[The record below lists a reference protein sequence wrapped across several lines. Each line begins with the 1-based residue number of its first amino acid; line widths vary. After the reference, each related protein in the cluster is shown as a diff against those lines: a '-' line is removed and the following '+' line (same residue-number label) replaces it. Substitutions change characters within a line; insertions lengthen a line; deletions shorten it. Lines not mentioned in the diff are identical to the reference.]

1 MRSAPAIARPALL
14 WAAAVLGLLLAV
26 AFFAPARWLT
36 DRVTQATAG
45 QVQLVNARGTVWNGS
60 ADLVL
65 SAGADS
71 RDRAGLPG
79 GLQWRLRPGLAGAWP
94 ALRLGLSLPCCASTA
109 LQLATHPSASGWR
122 VAAAAW
128 DVAWP
133 AALLAGLGTPWN
145 TLQLEGRLRLQT
157 DALEARWQ
165 DGGWALDGQASLQ
178 ATDIASRLA
187 TVRPLGSYQA
197 TLEATDGLP
206 PRIGVRTESGALQ
219 IQGQG
224 SWRGGRLR
232 FAGEARAAPA
242 HEADLANLL
251 NLMGRRRGDRSL
263 LQMG

>member
-1 MRSAPAIARPALL
+1 MRSAPAVARPAAL
-14 WAAAVLGLLLAV
+14 WTAATAGLLLAL
-26 AFFAPARWLT
+26 AAFAPARWLT
-36 DRVTQATAG
+36 DRVAHTTAG

-79 GLQWRLRPGLAGAWP
+79 GLQWRLRPGLTGAWP
-94 ALRLGLSLPCCASTA
+94 ALRLGLSLPCCATA
-109 LQLATHPSASGWR
+109 PLQLSTHPSADGWR
-122 VAAAAW
+122 IAAAAW
-128 DVAWP
+128 EVSWP
-133 AALLAGLGTPWN
+133 AGLMAGLGTPWN
-145 TLQLEGRLRLQT
+145 TLQLQGRLRLQT
-157 DALEARWQ
+157 DPLQARWQ
-165 DGGWALDGQASLQ
+165 EGSWVLDGRAALH

-187 TVRPLGSYQA
+187 TVSPLGSYRA
-197 TLEATDGLP
+197 TLDAADGLP

-219 IQGQG
+219 IEGSG

-232 FAGEARAAPA
+232 FAGEARADPA
-242 HEADLANLL
+242 HQADLANLL

>member
-1 MRSAPAIARPALL
+1 MRTAPAIARPSAL
-14 WAAAVLGLLLAV
+14 WTAAAAGLLV
-26 AFFAPARWLT
+26 ALVVFAPARWLT
-36 DRVTQATAG
+36 DRVSQATAG
-45 QVQLVNARGTVWNGS
+45 QMQLVNARGTVWQGS

-79 GLQWRLRPGLAGAWP
+79 GLAWRLRPGMEGAWP
-94 ALRLGLSLPCCASTA
+94 ALRLGLSIPCCAA
-109 LQLATHPSASGWR
+109 APLQLATHPTTGGWR
-122 VAAAAW
+122 IAAAAW

-133 AALLAGLGTPWN
+133 ADLLAGLGTPWN

-157 DALEARWQ
+157 EALQARWQ
-165 DGGWALDGQASLQ
+165 DGGWALDGRAALQ
-178 ATDIASRLA
+178 AIDIASRLA
-187 TVRPLGSYQA
+187 PVRPLGSYRA
-197 TLEATDGLP
+197 TLEAADGLP

-219 IQGQG
+219 IEGSG

-232 FAGEARAAPA
+232 FAGEARADPA
-242 HEADLANLL
+242 HQADLTNLL

>member
-14 WAAAVLGLLLAV
+14 WAAAVLGLLLAL

-122 VAAAAW
+122 AVPGSVWPLRRWAW
-128 DVAWP
+128 CCCSGTKSAP
-133 AALLAGLGTPWN
+133 CRAG
-145 TLQLEGRLRLQT
+145 
-157 DALEARWQ
+157 RW
-165 DGGWALDGQASLQ
+165 ACS
-178 ATDIASRLA
+178 
-187 TVRPLGSYQA
+187 
-197 TLEATDGLP
+197 
-206 PRIGVRTESGALQ
+206 
-219 IQGQG
+219 
-224 SWRGGRLR
+224 
-232 FAGEARAAPA
+232 
-242 HEADLANLL
+242 
-251 NLMGRRRGDRSL
+251 
-263 LQMG
+263 